1 MTKAKVMVWSLIALG
16 VVCGVASA
24 LQLVVAH
31 LIWTA
36 PRKKLLELDID
47 RQDGAW
53 VLVYRSFPF
62 LVLSLLI
69 LAATSI
75 VLAAKKA

>member
-1 MTKAKVMVWSLIALG
+1 MTKSKVMMWSLIALG

-47 RQDGAW
+47 FRMGRGCW
-53 VLVYRSFPF
+53 SIEVS
-62 LVLSLLI
+62 LSWF
-69 LAATSI
+69 
-75 VLAAKKA
+75 

>member
-1 MTKAKVMVWSLIALG
+1 MTKSTVMVWVLVALG
-16 VVCGVASA
+16 VVCGVAGA
-24 LQLVVAH
+24 IMLVLAH

-36 PRKKLLELDID
+36 PRQKFLELDID

-62 LVLSLLI
+62 LVLSVST
-69 LAATSI
+69 LATTSI